1 MHDRLPEP
9 DALLNEFRR
18 ERSIRRTV
26 TVLEAKRK
34 RIRQELQQLVRHI
47 ALLVPAAESKSVNQS
62 QSDLLAEAAKRLG
75 DEAFAQLLLQILQES
90 N

>member
-9 DALLNEFRR
+9 DALLTEFRR
-18 ERSIRRTV
+18 ERSVRRTV

-34 RIRQELQQLVRHI
+34 RIRQELRQLIQHL
-47 ALLVPAAESKSVNQS
+47 ALLIPAEPLVADRP
-62 QSDLLAEAAKRLG
+62 QSDLLQEAAKRLG
-75 DEAFAQLLLQILQES
+75 DEAFAELLLQILQES